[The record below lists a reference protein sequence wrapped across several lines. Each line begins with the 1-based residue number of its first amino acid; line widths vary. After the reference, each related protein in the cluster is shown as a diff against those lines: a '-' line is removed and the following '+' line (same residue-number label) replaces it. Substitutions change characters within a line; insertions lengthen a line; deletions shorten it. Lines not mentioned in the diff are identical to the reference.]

1 MSGFW
6 TAGNNVRGLL
16 RGLHPKVPLDTL
28 ILTPREIEKR
38 LVIRDDFI
46 QDILDHGVELY
57 AAR

>member
-1 MSGFW
+1 M
-6 TAGNNVRGLL
+6 
-16 RGLHPKVPLDTL
+16 HPKVPLDTL